1 MILIV
6 DSGSTKTD
14 WIAIDNKANT
24 LFNTQTL
31 GLNPQVLSNHILK
44 ERIVNNY
51 ELYKF
56 RKDVT
61 EIYFY
66 GAGCGT
72 EPPRILMKSVFEDI
86 FKSCTKYSI
95 KEDTYAAIYSTAKI
109 NSKSIVCIL
118 GTGSNCTYFD
128 GKEIDQRVISLG
140 YILMDDAS
148 GNYFGR
154 QMLRDYYFNRVPD
167 ETAIKFNSEFDLDA
181 ETIKDNLYKQPNP
194 NTYLATFAKFLIQN
208 KNSKYCQSLIKRG
221 FDLFIERQI
230 LQFNDAKEI
239 PIHFVGSISFYLK
252 DELKKC
258 LKKYN
263 LNPGN
268 IIRKPIDGLL
278 NFHKKQLQNSNH

>member
-14 WIAIDNKANT
+14 WIAIDNKGEI
-24 LFNTQTL
+24 LFETQTL
-31 GLNPQVLSNHILK
+31 GLNPQVLTNHILK
-44 ERIVNNY
+44 ERIVNNF

-56 RKDVT
+56 RKEVS

-72 EPPRILMKSVFEDI
+72 EPPRILIKSVFKEI
-86 FKSCTKYSI
+86 FKNCTEFSI

-128 GKEIDQRVISLG
+128 GESIDQRVISLG

-154 QMLRDYYFNRVPD
+154 QMLRDYYFNRIPE
-167 ETAIKFNSEFDLDA
+167 ETAIKFNKEFDLDA

-208 KNSKYCQSLIKRG
+208 KDSDYGQSLIKRG

-230 LQFNDAKEI
+230 LQFENAKEV

-252 DELKKC
+252 NELKRS
-258 LKKYN
+258 LSNYG
-263 LNPGN
+263 LQAGN

-278 NFHKKQLQNSNH
+278 EFHRMQL

>member
-14 WIAIDNKANT
+14 WIAIDNKGEI
-24 LFNTQTL
+24 LFETQTL
-31 GLNPQVLSNHILK
+31 GLNPQVLTNHILK
-44 ERIVNNY
+44 ERIVNNF

-56 RKDVT
+56 RKEVS

-72 EPPRILMKSVFEDI
+72 EPPRILIKSVFKEI
-86 FKSCTKYSI
+86 FKNCAKFSI

-128 GKEIDQRVISLG
+128 GASIDQRVISLG

-154 QMLRDYYFNRVPD
+154 QMLRDYYFNRIPD
-167 ETAIKFNSEFDLDA
+167 ETAIKFNREFDLDA
-181 ETIKDNLYKQPNP
+181 EKIKDNLYKQPNP

-208 KNSKYCQSLIKRG
+208 KDSDYGQSLIKRG

-230 LQFNDAKEI
+230 LQFENAKEV

-252 DELKKC
+252 DELKRS
-258 LKKYN
+258 LSNYG
-263 LNPGN
+263 LQAGN

-278 NFHKKQLQNSNH
+278 EFHRMQL